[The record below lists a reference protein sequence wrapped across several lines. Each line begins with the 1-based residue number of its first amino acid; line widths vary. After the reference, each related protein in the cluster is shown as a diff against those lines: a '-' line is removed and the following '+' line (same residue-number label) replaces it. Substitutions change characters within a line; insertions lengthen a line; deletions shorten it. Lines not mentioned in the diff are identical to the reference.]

1 MPKLTPQEAQV
12 KYAKNLKNASADI
25 TAGVKRVTVAP
36 GVQAAAKSDKMR
48 QGILEALDS
57 GKWKKRV
64 ASVSLQDWQSQMLN
78 KGVQRI
84 SAGVDGAAQKSV
96 DFFAQ
101 LFPFQDQLQG
111 QIKSMPD
118 LTLDDNI
125 NRMTT
130 FIRGMSG
137 FKRS

>member
-1 MPKLTPQEAQV
+1 
-12 KYAKNLKNASADI
+12 
-25 TAGVKRVTVAP
+25 
-36 GVQAAAKSDKMR
+36 MR
-48 QGILEALDS
+48 QNLLDSIDS

-64 ASVSLQDWQSQMLN
+64 ASVSLQDWQTLMLN
-78 KGVQRI
+78 KGVARI

-111 QIKSMPD
+111 QIRTMPD

-130 FIRGMSG
+130 FIRGMSN

>member
-36 GVQAAAKSDKMR
+36 GQQAAAKSDKMR
-48 QGILEALDS
+48 ANLVAAIDS
-57 GKWKKRV
+57 GKWKQRV
-64 ASVSLQDWQSQMLN
+64 ASVSLQEWQDKMLN

-84 SAGVDGAAQKSV
+84 AAGVDGAAAKSV
-96 DFFAQ
+96 DFFSQ
-101 LFPFQDQLQG
+101 LFPFQEQLQG
-111 QIKSMPD
+111 QIKAMPD

-125 NRMTT
+125 NRMSS
-130 FIRGMSG
+130 FIRGMSN
-137 FKRS
+137 FKRK